1 MSKIMKIGIIGLGL
15 IGGSIALK
23 LKEVNNKI
31 VIYGFDQNTDSLDYS
46 LKNNIIDKR
55 FNPDSLI
62 GFDYIF
68 LAIPVESIK
77 KQLKIILDKISKE
90 TLVIDLGSTKYQ
102 ICNSVK
108 THNNRSNFLAAHPIA
123 GTEFSGPVAAQKD
136 LFNNKV
142 MILCETENT
151 NPSLLLTAI
160 EIFKKLGM
168 TIKTMDSL
176 EHDKHIAYVSHLSHI
191 SSFML
196 GKTVMDKE
204 DDEQT
209 IYDMA
214 GSGFESTVRL
224 AKSSP
229 EMWSSIFIENKKY
242 IIESLE
248 EYILN
253 INNFKKLIESGDQE
267 NLNTEM
273 KKINGIREILK
284 GIK

>member
-1 MSKIMKIGIIGLGL
+1 MKVGIIGLGL

-23 LKEVNNKI
+23 LKEVNKNI
-31 VIYGFDQNTDSLDYS
+31 SIYGFDKNNQSLDFS
-46 LKNNIIDKR
+46 LKNKIIDKV
-55 FNPDSLI
+55 FDPKSSLD
-62 GFDYIF
+62 FDYLF
-68 LAIPVESIK
+68 LAVPVESIK
-77 KQLKIILDKISKE
+77 NQLNSILNRIPKK
-90 TLVIDLGSTKYQ
+90 TLVIDLGSTKYE
-102 ICNSVK
+102 ICKSVK
-108 THNNRSNFLAAHPIA
+108 NHNKRENFLAAHPIA
-123 GTEFSGPVAAQKD
+123 GTEFSGPVAAKKD
-136 LFNNKV
+136 LFDKKV
-142 MILCETENT
+142 MILCETEIT
-151 NPSLLLTAI
+151 SSTLLSGAI
-160 EIFKKLGM
+160 EIFKNLGM
-168 TIKTMDSL
+168 SIKTMDSIA
-176 EHDKHIAYVSHLSHI
+176 HDNHIAYVSHLSHI

-229 EMWSSIFIENKKY
+229 EMWSSIFIENKIN

-253 INNFKKLIESGDQE
+253 INNFKKMIESSDQD

-273 KKINGIREILK
+273 KKINGIKEILK
-284 GIK
+284 GIN